1 MVIFLLQHRHIIYV
15 FGVEK
20 SHQSSGC
27 ISFIIWASL
36 HTCHFTSHCCFGIY
50 VDNYAN
56 MICDNFV
63 HEHAPLHA
71 ILLLEFVSCYE
82 MHCIECNKLA
92 NMPTQICFFHVM
104 LILLSLKLSAQL
116 VISHWCYHH
125 ICISLEH
132 GQWGRAPHVILSQ
145 GTMPHLCHPLFPLF
159 FFLFISFFQHIPFQ
173 AESIYPFQASPVLDI
188 PFMEICHFCL
198 IPY

>member
-1 MVIFLLQHRHIIYV
+1 MAIFLLQHRHIIYV

-20 SHQSSGC
+20 SHQSIGC
-27 ISFIIWASL
+27 ISFIVWASL

-56 MICDNFV
+56 MTCDNFV

-92 NMPTQICFFHVM
+92 NMPTQICFCHVI
-104 LILLSLKLSAQL
+104 LTLLSLKLSAQI

-145 GTMPHLCHPLFPLF
+145 GTMPHLCHPLSPLF
-159 FFLFISFFQHIPFQ
+159 FFCLFHFSSIFHFRQRASILFRQVQFWTFHLWKFAIS
-173 AESIYPFQASPVLDI
+173 V
-188 PFMEICHFCL
+188 
-198 IPY
+198 

>member
-20 SHQSSGC
+20 YHQSSGC

-36 HTCHFTSHCCFGIY
+36 HTCHFTSHCCLCIY

-92 NMPTQICFFHVM
+92 NMPSQISFFHVM

-132 GQWGRAPHVILSQ
+132 GQWGRAPLTGDHAPPVSS
-145 GTMPHLCHPLFPLF
+145 PFPSI
-159 FFLFISFFQHIPFQ
+159 FLFVYYIFPAYSISGREQLSFSGKSCSDH
-173 AESIYPFQASPVLDI
+173 SIYGNLPFLFNSVLGR
-188 PFMEICHFCL
+188 F
-198 IPY
+198 